1 MHPNPLRRVFLRLEL
16 NMSAGT
22 IALTNNSNIVAGTG
36 TNFTSELKA
45 GDFIGVMVGGAPY
58 TLVVSEITSNTQ
70 LTISL
75 LYSGPT
81 SSALAWYAVPATLQ
95 VAITQKILNDMG
107 MIARGMIQDKDN
119 WQKIF
124 SGDASVTVSRPDQ
137 STFTGPS
144 WGYMANQYA
153 NKAAKGANSDITS
166 ISGLTTALTVPQG
179 GTGGNTPATAR
190 TGLGLGTAS
199 IQSIG
204 TSGAAVPLLSTENT
218 WSAGQV
224 VNSTTFAIT
233 KPPAATEANGNQN
246 MFYMVA
252 ASGAYSYCRQNIVG
266 SYNTLYFGLGASQN
280 EWGLYLRQN
289 GDVVATSGQFL
300 GQSDKRIKDKIEA
313 ITDPLTKMRNITG
326 SKWLRLDTGRVGF
339 GFIAQDVQQDFPE
352 AVSIGGTTAL
362 KDGTEVEDTLVVD
375 TNSVAAALHHQAIL
389 ALMDKIE
396 ALELKLAAMQAS

>member
-1 MHPNPLRRVFLRLEL
+1 
-16 NMSAGT
+16 MSAGT

-166 ISGLTTALTVPQG
+166 ISGLTTALTVAQG
-179 GTGGNTPATAR
+179 GTGGKTAADAR
-190 TGLGLGTAS
+190 SGLGLGSAS
-199 IQSIG
+199 VQAIG
-204 TSGAAVPLLSTENT
+204 TFGATVPLLSTANT
-218 WSAGQV
+218 WGAGQSI
-224 VNSTTFAIT
+224 NSTSFAIT
-233 KPPAATEANGNQN
+233 KPSSATGTDNNQN
-246 MFYMVA
+246 MFYMSSG
-252 ASGAYSYCRQNIVG
+252 SGAYSYCRQNIVG
-266 SYNTLYFGLGASQN
+266 AYNALYFALGTTQGTPA
-280 EWGLYLRQN
+280 EWALYLRQN

-326 SKWLRLDTGRVGF
+326 SKWFRLDTGRVGF

-396 ALELKLAAMQAS
+396 ALESKLAAMQAS